1 MAIEALCAEE
11 FCALVR
17 SRSEVRIMAAGA
29 GHFVAAHALAG
40 AFAKLLYFAH
50 ATSRQIVAGV
60 YIEGEVVRDRFA
72 RAIVEGR
79 AACSLDGNIT
89 LKMTADAN

>member
-1 MAIEALCAEE
+1 MSKLQFTFNRSKFIQ
-11 FCALVR
+11 ALVFF
-17 SRSEVRIMAAGA
+17 SKNGVTDLTKLKA
-29 GHFVAAHALAG
+29 
-40 AFAKLLYFAH
+40 AKLLYFAH